1 MFDVASLSEV
11 SAQGAGAEV
20 SPHQRA
26 TGELR
31 VAVRRRGA
39 ATVIDN
45 LRQVGCLK
53 ARFPRGTDP
62 AWLDVAMLNIGGG
75 VAGGD
80 RLDFAFDLAA
90 GARATIAAQAA
101 ERFYRALP
109 GTAPARVRTAMTVAD
124 DANAEWLPQETIL
137 FDRCKLDRVLEVRL
151 TGTARFLGLE
161 MLVFGRAAM
170 GERVVQAEI
179 ADAIRIRRDGR
190 PILWDAIRLQG
201 DVGEILARPAVARG
215 ARAVAT
221 LVMVAPAVDAL
232 LEPVRVVLADAPAE
246 AGASCWD
253 GMLVVRALAESGAA
267 LRETMMGVLHVVR
280 GGRAL
285 PRVWMC

>member
-1 MFDVASLSEV
+1 MFDVASPSEV
-11 SAQGAGAEV
+11 FA
-20 SPHQRA
+20 HQRA
-26 TGELR
+26 VGELR
-31 VAVRRRGA
+31 VDVRRRGA
-39 ATVIDN
+39 ATVLDG
-45 LRQVGCLK
+45 LRQAGCLK
-53 ARFPRGTDP
+53 ARFPRGGDA

-80 RLDFAFDLAA
+80 RLDLKFGMAA
-90 GARATIAAQAA
+90 GTQAIFAAQAA

-109 GTAPARVRTAMTVAD
+109 GTAAARLRTEIVVAK
-124 DANAEWLPQETIL
+124 DAAAEWLPQESIF
-137 FDRCKLDRVLEVRL
+137 FDRCKLDRVLDVRL
-151 TGTARFLGLE
+151 AGNARFLGLE

-170 GERVVQAEI
+170 GEAVRSAEI
-179 ADAIRIRRDGR
+179 SDAIRVRRDGR
-190 PILWDAIRLQG
+190 PILWDAIRLHG
-201 DVGEILARPAVARG
+201 DVSEIMARTAVARG

-221 LVMVAPAVDAL
+221 LVMVDPEAAAM
-232 LEPVRVVLADAPAE
+232 LEPVRAVLADAPAE

-267 LRETMMGVLHVVR
+267 LRATMIAVLHVVR